1 MKSNMN
7 KKLILEIAKTFDG
20 CHCCPMETYKEE
32 LRDYS
37 NSITDKYISS
47 CAKRAGTIYLLF
59 GGSAEYFLK
68 NFIAGK
74 SLDCGK
80 FVKHLQKFLLNK
92 RVLKI

>member
-1 MKSNMN
+1 MN
-7 KKLILEIAKTFDG
+7 KKLILEIAKSFDG

-37 NSITDKYISS
+37 NSITAKNIST

-59 GGSAEYFLK
+59 GGNDKYFLK
-68 NFIAGK
+68 NFIVGK
-74 SLDCGK
+74 SLDCDK
-80 FVKHLQKFLLNK
+80 FVKHLREFKNN

>member
-1 MKSNMN
+1 MN
-7 KKLILEIAKTFDG
+7 KKLILEITKTFDG

-32 LRDYS
+32 LRDYN
-37 NSITDKYISS
+37 NSITIKNIST

-59 GGSAEYFLK
+59 GGSAKYFLE

-74 SLDCGK
+74 SLDCDK
-80 FVKHLQKFLLNK
+80 FIRHLRKFKSN